1 MHDRNPSAMPT
12 AVNEIPAELVDLLT
26 GSILGHVT
34 VTTPRGA
41 LVTHIMWVDYEDGR
55 VLTSS
60 RVGSAKGKALR
71 ADPRIA
77 VSVVD
82 RANPWRW
89 LSVSGRV
96 VDIRP
101 DADLAFIDK
110 LSRRYTGRDFMLRD
124 MEREIFVI
132 EPERVRS
139 ATGRG

>member
-1 MHDRNPSAMPT
+1 MPT
-12 AVNEIPAELVDLLT
+12 AIDQVPAELVDLLT
-26 GSILGHVT
+26 GSTLGHVT
-34 VTTPRGA
+34 VITPRGA
-41 LVTHIMWVDYEDGR
+41 LLTHIMWVDYEDGR

-89 LSVSGRV
+89 VSVSGHV
-96 VDIRP
+96 VEFRP
-101 DADLAFIDK
+101 DDGLAFIDK
-110 LSRRYTGRDFMLRD
+110 MSRRYTGRDYMIRD
-124 MEREIFVI
+124 MAREVFVI

>member
-1 MHDRNPSAMPT
+1 MPT
-12 AVNEIPAELVDLLT
+12 AVNAIPAELVDLLT
-26 GSILGHVT
+26 GSTLGHVT
-34 VTTPRGA
+34 VVAPRGA
-41 LVTHIMWVDYEDGR
+41 LLTHIMWVDYEDGR
-55 VLTSS
+55 VMTSS

-89 LSVSGRV
+89 ISVSGRV
-96 VDIRP
+96 IEIRP
-101 DADLAFIDK
+101 DEGLAFIDK
-110 LSRRYTGRDFMLRD
+110 LSRRYTGRDYMMRTMD
-124 MEREIFVI
+124 REIFVI

>member
-1 MHDRNPSAMPT
+1 MAT
-12 AVNEIPAELVDLLT
+12 ALDQVPAELVDLLT
-26 GSILGHVT
+26 GSTLGHVT
-34 VTTPRGA
+34 ILTPKGV
-41 LVTHIMWVDYEDGR
+41 LVTHIMWIDYEDGR

-60 RVGSAKGKALR
+60 RVGSAKGRALR

-89 LSVSGRV
+89 VSVSGRV
-96 VDIRP
+96 VEIRP
-101 DADLAFIDK
+101 DEELAFIDK
-110 LSRRYTGRDFMLRD
+110 LSRRYTGRDYMMRT

-132 EPERVRS
+132 EPDRIRS

>member
-1 MHDRNPSAMPT
+1 MAT
-12 AVNEIPAELVDLLT
+12 LVAQIPAELTDLLT
-26 GSILGHVT
+26 GSTLGHVT
-34 VTTPRGA
+34 VITPGGA
-41 LVTHIMWVDYEDGR
+41 LVSHIMWVDYEDGR

-71 ADPRIA
+71 ADPRVS

-89 LSVSGRV
+89 VSVTGRV
-96 VDIRP
+96 VEIRP
-101 DADLAFIDK
+101 DTDLAFIDK
-110 LSRRYTGRDFMLRD
+110 MSRRYTGRDYMMRT

-132 EPERVRS
+132 EPLRVRS

>member
-1 MHDRNPSAMPT
+1 MAT
-12 AVNEIPAELVDLLT
+12 ALAQIPAELTDLLT
-26 GSILGHVT
+26 GSTLGHVT
-34 VTTPRGA
+34 VITPSGA
-41 LVTHIMWVDYEDGR
+41 LVSHIMWVDFEDGR

-71 ADPRIA
+71 ADPRIS

-89 LSVSGRV
+89 VSVTGRV
-96 VDIRP
+96 VEIRP
-101 DADLAFIDK
+101 DTDLAFIDK
-110 LSRRYTGRDFMLRD
+110 MSRRYTGRDYVMRS

-132 EPERVRS
+132 EPLRVRS

>member
-1 MHDRNPSAMPT
+1 MPT
-12 AVNEIPAELVDLLT
+12 AIDQVPAELVDLLT
-26 GSILGHVT
+26 GSTLGHVT
-34 VTTPRGA
+34 VITPHGA
-41 LVTHIMWVDYEDGR
+41 LLTHVMWIDYEDGR

-89 LSVSGRV
+89 VSVSGRV
-96 VDIRP
+96 VEIRP
-101 DADLAFIDK
+101 DEGLAFIDK
-110 LSRRYTGRDFMLRD
+110 LSRRYTGRDYMMRD
-124 MEREIFVI
+124 MEREVFVI
-132 EPERVRS
+132 EPDRIRS

>member
-1 MHDRNPSAMPT
+1 MPT
-12 AVNEIPAELVDLLT
+12 VLDQVPAELVDLLT
-26 GSILGHVT
+26 GSTLGHVT
-34 VTTPRGA
+34 VITPRGA
-41 LVTHIMWVDYEDGR
+41 LLTHIMWIDYEDGR

-89 LSVSGRV
+89 VSVSGRV
-96 VDIRP
+96 VEIRP
-101 DADLAFIDK
+101 DEGLAFIDK
-110 LSRRYTGRDFMLRD
+110 LSRRYTGRDYMMRTMD
-124 MEREIFVI
+124 REIFVI
-132 EPERVRS
+132 EAERVRS

>member
-1 MHDRNPSAMPT
+1 MPT
-12 AVNEIPAELVDLLT
+12 AIEEVPAELVDLLT
-26 GSILGHVT
+26 GSTLGHVT
-34 VTTPRGA
+34 VVTPKGVLA
-41 LVTHIMWVDYEDGR
+41 THIMWIDYEDGH

-60 RVGSAKGKALR
+60 RVGSAKGRALR

-89 LSVSGRV
+89 VSISGRV
-96 VDIRP
+96 VEIRP
-101 DADLAFIDK
+101 DTDLAFIDK
-110 LSRRYTGRDFMLRD
+110 LSRRYTGRDYMMRT

-132 EPERVRS
+132 EPERIRS

>member
-1 MHDRNPSAMPT
+1 MPT
-12 AVNEIPAELVDLLT
+12 AIDQVPAELVDLLT
-26 GSILGHVT
+26 GSTLGHVT
-34 VTTPRGA
+34 VITPRGA
-41 LVTHIMWVDYEDGR
+41 LLTHIMWIDYEDGR

-60 RVGSAKGKALR
+60 RVGAAKGKALR

-89 LSVSGRV
+89 VSVSGRV
-96 VDIRP
+96 VEIRP
-101 DADLAFIDK
+101 DEGLAFIDK
-110 LSRRYTGRDFMLRD
+110 LSRRYTGRDYMMRTMD
-124 MEREIFVI
+124 REIFVI

>member
-1 MHDRNPSAMPT
+1 MST
-12 AVNEIPAELVDLLT
+12 AIDQVPAELVDLLT
-26 GSILGHVT
+26 GSTLGHVT
-34 VTTPRGA
+34 VLTPRGA
-41 LVTHIMWVDYEDGR
+41 LLTHIMWIDYEDGR

-89 LSVSGRV
+89 VSVSGRV
-96 VDIRP
+96 VEIRP
-101 DADLAFIDK
+101 DDGLAFIDK
-110 LSRRYTGRDFMLRD
+110 LSRRYTGRDYMMRD
-124 MEREIFVI
+124 MAREVFVI

>member
-1 MHDRNPSAMPT
+1 MAT
-12 AVNEIPAELVDLLT
+12 AVDQVPAELVDLLT
-26 GSILGHVT
+26 GSTLGHVT
-34 VTTPRGA
+34 VLTPKGA
-41 LVTHIMWVDYEDGR
+41 LFTHIMWIDYEDGR

-60 RVGSAKGKALR
+60 RVGSAKGTALR
-71 ADPRIA
+71 ADPRVA

-89 LSVSGRV
+89 VSVSGRV
-96 VDIRP
+96 VEIRP
-101 DADLAFIDK
+101 DEGLAFIDK
-110 LSRRYTGRDFMLRD
+110 LSRRYTGRDYMMRT

>member
-1 MHDRNPSAMPT
+1 MPSAIDQ
-12 AVNEIPAELVDLLT
+12 VPAELVDLLT
-26 GSILGHVT
+26 GSTLGHVT
-34 VTTPRGA
+34 VVTPRGA
-41 LVTHIMWVDYEDGR
+41 LLTHIMWIDYEDGR

-89 LSVSGRV
+89 VSVSGRV
-96 VDIRP
+96 VEIRP
-101 DADLAFIDK
+101 DEGLAFIDK
-110 LSRRYTGRDFMLRD
+110 LSRRYTGRDYMMRNMD
-124 MEREIFVI
+124 REIFVI
-132 EPERVRS
+132 EPDRVRS

>member
-1 MHDRNPSAMPT
+1 MTT
-12 AVNEIPAELVDLLT
+12 AIHQVPAELVDLLT
-26 GSILGHVT
+26 GSTLGHVS
-34 VTTPRGA
+34 VITPKGV
-41 LVTHIMWVDYEDGR
+41 LTNHIMWVDYEDGR

-60 RVGSAKGKALR
+60 RVGSAKGRALR

-89 LSVSGRV
+89 VSVSGRV
-96 VDIRP
+96 VEIRP
-101 DADLAFIDK
+101 DTGLAFIDK
-110 LSRRYTGRDFMLRD
+110 MSRRYTGRDYVMRD

-139 ATGRG
+139 STGRG

>member
-1 MHDRNPSAMPT
+1 MPT
-12 AVNEIPAELVDLLT
+12 IVDKVPAELVDLLT
-26 GSILGHVT
+26 GSTLGHVT
-34 VTTPRGA
+34 VVTPRGA

-71 ADPRIA
+71 ADPRISI
-77 VSVVD
+77 SVVD

-89 LSVSGRV
+89 VSVSGRV

-101 DADLAFIDK
+101 DSGLTFIDK
-110 LSRRYTGRDFMLRD
+110 MSRRYTGRDYMMRD
-124 MEREIFVI
+124 MEREVFVI

-139 ATGRG
+139 STGRG